1 MESVDP
7 EGGETELEGND
18 IKAEAK
24 ITDVEKLNSNER
36 IDLERAEA
44 RVKP

>member
-1 MESVDP
+1 MESVGP
-7 EGGETELEGND
+7 EGDETELEGGD

-24 ITDVEKLNSNER
+24 ITDVEKLNSNES

-44 RVKP
+44 QV